1 MMRLFL
7 LRVADSF
14 IEEPNGLL
22 VPVLGAV
29 SLESRTSSI
38 ELGKDLEGS
47 GGAGS
52 GLHWLLFVA
61 VSMI

>member
-1 MMRLFL
+1 MMRLFI

-38 ELGKDLEGS
+38 ALGKDLEESS
-47 GGAGS
+47 GRRVWIA
-52 GLHWLLFVA
+52 
-61 VSMI
+61 

>member
-29 SLESRTSSI
+29 SSESRTLSI
-38 ELGKDLEGS
+38 ALGKDLERS
-47 GGAGS
+47 TGAVS
-52 GLHWLLFVA
+52 GLHWLLSIA